1 MTHEKNNVMKISIIF
16 LLLAH
21 LTAALTVPVDGRV
34 GTRVGTQRRR
44 LVLIYRCVFTFS
56 RGLITR

>member
-21 LTAALTVPVDGRV
+21 LTDALTVPGPGGRY
-34 GTRVGTQRRR
+34 GGDEGRDAA
-44 LVLIYRCVFTFS
+44 
-56 RGLITR
+56 